1 MAAPPLYFPV
11 SPTPLAMTAGLL
23 KFPSE
28 TEPFFLVDDQ
38 RSALLAVKRDERP
51 EVRAR
56 RCGNAVETAE
66 EGRAEAAVLAWMD
79 ETAARE
85 APEVLADVDADVATG
100 RPRWDAYGRALQ
112 EDFAILHRGHEGRG
126 RAIVL
131 HVSGPSGWRPEHL
144 VGADF
149 AAIHVPVPGFPGRA
163 GDSDERRD
171 VAAKSMVASMIDRG
185 PYVRYVWTVSVDA
198 HFDHHPD
205 SGLRARWTPDC
216 AQAKELYFRVERQ
229 TTIPFSNDNASLFL
243 IRTFVYP
250 FSRLSDDQRELLA
263 TALAAMPPEIAAYK
277 GLSDAV
283 VPAVAHLRS
292 PR

>member
-11 SPTPLAMTAGLL
+11 EPTPLLMKAGLL

-28 TEPFFLVDDQ
+28 TEPFFLVDDG
-38 RSALLAVKRDERP
+38 RDALLAVKRDDRA

-56 RCGNAVETAE
+56 RCGNAVVTADE
-66 EGRAEAAVLAWMD
+66 ARAEAAVLAWMD
-79 ETAARE
+79 ATVARE
-85 APEVLADVDADVATG
+85 APEVLADVEADVASG

-149 AAIHVPVPGFPGRA
+149 AAIHGPVPGFPGRA
-163 GDSDERRD
+163 TDADERRD
-171 VAAKSMVASMIDRG
+171 AASKSMVASMIDRG
-185 PYVRYVWTVSVDA
+185 PYVRYVWTVSVDP

-205 SGLRARWTPDC
+205 SGLRAPWTPAC
-216 AQAKELYFRVERQ
+216 ESEKELYFRVERQ
-229 TTIPFSNDNASLFL
+229 TTVPFSAADASLFL
-243 IRTFVYP
+243 IRTFIYP
-250 FSRLSDDQRELLA
+250 FARLSDEQREILA
-263 TALAAMPPEIAAYK
+263 TALTVMPPEIAAYK
-277 GLSDAV
+277 GLTAAIG
-283 VPAVAHLRS
+283 PAVAQLRR